1 MLIAQTNA
9 KAMKTIRYTY
19 RKLCGLV
26 LLAALFCP
34 AAAAGTDRHA
44 TELLER
50 LAASVREMGTYSVLF
65 EVLAGDHAYDGRYD
79 VRGDAYY
86 MTVNGA
92 EVYSDGRTRY
102 EVNPEHREVV
112 VDAVDTSSRNLL
124 NNPTRAFDFLDGQFA
139 AEYLGERPE
148 GDVVR
153 LTPLERHAAVGMI
166 EVCIDPRS
174 ALPRS
179 VVYEI
184 DGDHVT
190 IRVHGIAPGKEPPRA
205 FDAAAYAGYEFI
217 DFR

>member
-1 MLIAQTNA
+1 
-9 KAMKTIRYTY
+9 MKTIRPAS
-19 RKLCGLV
+19 RPIRSLA
-26 LLAALFCP
+26 LLAALFCT
-34 AAAAGTDRHA
+34 AATARADQRA

-50 LAASVREMGTYSVLF
+50 LAASVRAMGTYSVQF
-65 EVLAGDHAYDGRYD
+65 EVVAGERSYAGRYD

-153 LTPLERHAAVGMI
+153 LIPLERHAAVGMI

-184 DGDHVT
+184 DGDRVIIHVRT
-190 IRVHGIAPGKEPPRA
+190 IAPGKEPPRG
-205 FDAAAYAGYEFI
+205 FDAAAYAEYEFI